1 MILAAHENQCGR
13 AVSLGLPRL
22 AAPPISVQPGGSKRP
37 TVCVAPATMRFLRRV
52 SQELQAVPVIH
63 VWYASLP
70 STLTLLRLDRA
81 CGMKLTNAGARMQ
94 VRGRLCWERG
104 RGAGG
109 GAIRAHGGHSH
120 HRLADILTEQPKAM
134 TLWLCTD
141 RPRSEGRR
149 AGLGPSAASRGQ
161 A

>member
-1 MILAAHENQCGR
+1 MA
-13 AVSLGLPRL
+13 
-22 AAPPISVQPGGSKRP
+22 
-37 TVCVAPATMRFLRRV
+37 CVAPATMRFLRHV

-104 RGAGG
+104 RGP
-109 GAIRAHGGHSH
+109 RAWRRPS
-120 HRLADILTEQPKAM
+120 QPWLLSCPSGVKNDTVPVAAE
-134 TLWLCTD
+134 TL
-141 RPRSEGRR
+141 
-149 AGLGPSAASRGQ
+149 
-161 A
+161 